1 MKLSNIKKT
10 LSINYFER
18 FHLKICL
25 GYNRKLKEVHWLVM
39 WFELSPFGYKNDNCN
54 LQVLQFYAHNVC
66 MVYNIKEMDLN
77 IFNFWWSFGVL
88 TIKDI
93 LLI

>member
-1 MKLSNIKKT
+1 MKI
-10 LSINYFER
+10 FVE
-18 FHLKICL
+18 L
-25 GYNRKLKEVHWLVM
+25 GTTENLNEIHWLVI

-54 LQVLQFYAHNVC
+54 LQVHVLQFYAHNIC
-66 MVYNIKEMDLN
+66 IVYNIKEMDLKM
-77 IFNFWWSFGVL
+77 FNFWWSFGVL